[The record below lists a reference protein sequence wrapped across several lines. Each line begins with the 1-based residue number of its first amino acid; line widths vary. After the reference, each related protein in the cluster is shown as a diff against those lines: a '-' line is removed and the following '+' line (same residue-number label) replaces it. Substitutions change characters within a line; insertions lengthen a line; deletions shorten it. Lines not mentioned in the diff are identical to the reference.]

1 MTWAVGVPQ
10 SGKTTLALSLGWQL
24 CERWRV
30 PMLVLDSAE
39 VRQLAGVE
47 EASSTQDAIARVWG
61 RPRSSVRFVPTDRE
75 EVDRLCVAANRGRD
89 FVLIVD
95 EAHYWISSSSSRTS
109 NLLLRLMR
117 ATQHARVRIFLT
129 THHLSGDVPQA
140 ALSCSPELYLFRC
153 VSPAVL
159 EFLERQYGLQPSRL
173 ASLPR
178 GAFLRVSTAFEDF
191 A

>member
-1 MTWAVGVPQ
+1 
-10 SGKTTLALSLGWQL
+10 
-24 CERWRV
+24 
-30 PMLVLDSAE
+30 MLVLDSAE

-47 EASSTQDAIARVWG
+47 ETSSPEDAIARVWG
-61 RPRSSVRFVPTDRE
+61 RPRSSARFVPRDRE
-75 EVDRLCVAANRGRD
+75 EVDRLCDAANRGRD
-89 FVLIVD
+89 LVLIVD

-109 NLLLRLMR
+109 NVLLRLMR

-159 EFLERQYGLQPSRL
+159 ELLERQYGLQPARL
-173 ASLPR
+173 TSLPR
-178 GAFLRVSTAFEDF
+178 GAFLRVSTAFQENS
-191 A
+191 